1 MGLTRTARSLEINM
15 DCLEG
20 NEAVRVARR
29 MFKMCGIKGTPEE
42 RKRRSE
48 ISADTTKIY
57 PPHLHN
63 GLEAPGRL
71 LEGRGTRD
79 LGDVHHDEWRDKEA
93 AARRRA

>member
-1 MGLTRTARSLEINM
+1 M

-29 MFKMCGIKGTPEE
+29 MFKTCGIKGTPEE
-42 RKRRSE
+42 RQRSE
-48 ISADTTKIY
+48 LAAGTTDSY
-57 PPHLHN
+57 PQHLHN
-63 GLEAPGRL
+63 GLDAPGCL